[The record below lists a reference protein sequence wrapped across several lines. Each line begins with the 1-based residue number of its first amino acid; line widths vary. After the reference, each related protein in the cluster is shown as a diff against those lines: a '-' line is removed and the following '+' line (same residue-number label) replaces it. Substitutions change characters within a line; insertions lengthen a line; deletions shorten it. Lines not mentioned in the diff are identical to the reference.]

1 MFLHR
6 TTRTRSEVLEKPH
19 LERTDGDD
27 TVDRRVVARKI
38 GQREEQRKWSLAGGR
53 GGPAEQLVDSASLS
67 VHVDANVS
75 SSLSPLP
82 LLFDTSV
89 SKIAFIASNQRV
101 MVPRTVDALAEHKVN
116 RASVRKMLSKHDAA
130 RNNTTLR
137 RHFVYV
143 ITKYLEGKHNSRLE
157 MLLWTGSIRRF
168 SSGRFDSD
176 KIEKHA
182 LSVSCVVRK
191 FTLTETEVRQVVEP
205 LTFRTSPL
213 YAFKLEIEQIL
224 KSNFVSEC
232 FGPFINSFGKM

>member
-19 LERTDGDD
+19 LERTDDDD

-89 SKIAFIASNQRV
+89 SKIAFIASNLQTTSNGSANGRC
-101 MVPRTVDALAEHKVN
+101 
-116 RASVRKMLSKHDAA
+116 ASGTQGKPGKRSQNAVKA
-130 RNNTTLR
+130 RCCQ
-137 RHFVYV
+137 
-143 ITKYLEGKHNSRLE
+143 K
-157 MLLWTGSIRRF
+157 
-168 SSGRFDSD
+168 
-176 KIEKHA
+176 
-182 LSVSCVVRK
+182 
-191 FTLTETEVRQVVEP
+191 
-205 LTFRTSPL
+205 
-213 YAFKLEIEQIL
+213 
-224 KSNFVSEC
+224 
-232 FGPFINSFGKM
+232 